1 MAMSALGSLN
11 SAASTTPRSSEGT
24 ISPGATLTT
33 DMPISRNTSAAMP
46 VARNFMPFSSA
57 GDLIG
62 FLNQPCGSGVS
73 PKVGKTTTFIFSS
86 FWSSS
91 L

>member
-1 MAMSALGSLN
+1 M
-11 SAASTTPRSSEGT
+11 
-24 ISPGATLTT
+24 LTT
-33 DMPISRNTSAAMP
+33 AMPISLKTSAAMP
-46 VARNFMPFSSA
+46 VARNFRPLRSA

-62 FLNQPCGSGVS
+62 LRNQPCGSGVS

-86 FWSSS
+86 FCSSS